1 MESEIK
7 PKILETV
14 NKLTKD
20 YSKLIK
26 YQKEKLDCVLNSSE
40 FTNSKEKSYQKIVSE
55 ILENIKSLQLSPSV
69 LENLVQKHYSE
80 NKKIVSL
87 EGNLL
92 RLAIDNKIPRDEFI
106 KFYVGNEINPKFKKF
121 FKHQSS
127 LEIFFSKK

>member
-87 EGNLL
+87 EG
-92 RLAIDNKIPRDEFI
+92 KFI
-106 KFYVGNEINPKFKKF
+106 T
-121 FKHQSS
+121 
-127 LEIFFSKK
+127 FSY

>member
-26 YQKEKLDCVLNSSE
+26 YQKEKLDCVLNSLE

-69 LENLVQKHYSE
+69 LENLVQKHYAE
-80 NKKIVSL
+80 NKKIVLSL
-87 EGNLL
+87 
-92 RLAIDNKIPRDEFI
+92 IHI
-106 KFYVGNEINPKFKKF
+106 
-121 FKHQSS
+121 
-127 LEIFFSKK
+127 